1 MEQQKRH
8 PILSFLFKLSIFAF
22 IFLLGFGLAKRYF
35 GEEGIGGKNIG
46 VIEIKGIIKTAQFN
60 LEHLVKFRKNNQIKA
75 VLLRI
80 DSPGGAVVPSQ
91 ELYMEILKL
100 RQQKP
105 VVASLGNVAASGGY
119 YIASAASK
127 IVAAPGTLT
136 GSIGVKIEFANIEQL
151 LKKLGIQPT
160 VIKSVPYK
168 DIGSPIREMTKEE
181 RIMLEKL
188 VKNIH
193 SQFVK
198 DIAKGRNLPVERVE
212 SIANGSIFTGQEAK
226 KLGLVDQLGN
236 FEDAI
241 RLAVKLGK
249 IKEEPRLFYPKKKTP
264 WMKLLTE
271 SLFETLSEYI
281 QQTKIIY

>member
-1 MEQQKRH
+1 MEQQKKH

-35 GEEGIGGKNIG
+35 EKEGIGGKNIG
-46 VIEIKGIIKTAQFN
+46 VIEIKGIIKTSQFN
-60 LEHLVKFRKNNQIKA
+60 LEQLVKFRKNNQIKA

-119 YIASAASK
+119 YIASAANK

-168 DIGSPIREMTKEE
+168 DIGSPVREMTKEE
-181 RIMLEKL
+181 KTMLEKL

-198 DIAKGRNLPVERVE
+198 DIAKGRNMPIKQVE

-241 RLAVKLGK
+241 RLAAKLGK

>member
-1 MEQQKRH
+1 MDQQKKH

-35 GEEGIGGKNIG
+35 EKEGIGGKNIG
-46 VIEIKGIIKTAQFN
+46 VIEIKGIIKTSQFN
-60 LEHLVKFRKNNQIKA
+60 LEQLVKFRKNNQIKA

-119 YIASAASK
+119 YIASAANK

-168 DIGSPIREMTKEE
+168 DIGSPVREMTKEE
-181 RIMLEKL
+181 KTMLEKL

-198 DIAKGRNLPVERVE
+198 DIAKGRNMPIKQVE

-241 RLAVKLGK
+241 RLAAKLGK
-249 IKEEPRLFYPKKKTP
+249 IKEEPRLLYPKKKSP

>member
-1 MEQQKRH
+1 MRSE
-8 PILSFLFKLSIFAF
+8 
-22 IFLLGFGLAKRYF
+22 
-35 GEEGIGGKNIG
+35 
-46 VIEIKGIIKTAQFN
+46 
-60 LEHLVKFRKNNQIKA
+60 
-75 VLLRI
+75 
-80 DSPGGAVVPSQ
+80 
-91 ELYMEILKL
+91 
-100 RQQKP
+100 
-105 VVASLGNVAASGGY
+105 AASGGY
-119 YIASAASK
+119 YIACAGDK
-127 IVAAPGTLT
+127 IVAMPTTLT
-136 GSIGVKIEFANIEQL
+136 GSIGVIMRLTNYQGLLEKIG
-151 LKKLGIQPT
+151 LKET
-160 VIKSVPYK
+160 VIKSGTYK

>member
-1 MEQQKRH
+1 MDQQKKH

-35 GEEGIGGKNIG
+35 GEEEIGGKNIG

>member
-1 MEQQKRH
+1 MNQQKKH
-8 PILSFLFKLSIFAF
+8 PILSIFFKLCIFAF
-22 IFLLGFGLAKRYF
+22 IFLLGFGLGKRYF

-46 VIEIKGIIKTAQFN
+46 VIEIKGIIKTSQFN

-105 VVASLGNVAASGGY
+105 VVASLGNMAASGGY

-181 RIMLEKL
+181 KTMLEKL

-198 DIAKGRNLPVERVE
+198 DIAKGRNMPIKQVE

-241 RLAVKLGK
+241 RLAAKLGK

>member
-1 MEQQKRH
+1 MNQQKKH
-8 PILSFLFKLSIFAF
+8 PILSILFKLCIFAF
-22 IFLLGFGLAKRYF
+22 IFLLGFGLGKRYF
-35 GEEGIGGKNIG
+35 GKEGIGGKNIG

-60 LEHLVKFRKNNQIKA
+60 LEQLVKFRKNNQIKA

-91 ELYMEILKL
+91 ELHMEILKL

-136 GSIGVKIEFANIEQL
+136 GSIGVKIELANIEQL

-168 DIGSPIREMTKEE
+168 DIGSPVREMTKEE
-181 RIMLEKL
+181 KTMLEKL

-198 DIAKGRNLPVERVE
+198 DIAKGRNMPIKQVE

-226 KLGLVDQLGN
+226 KLGLVDRLGN

-241 RLAVKLGK
+241 RLAAKLGK

-281 QQTKIIY
+281 QQRKIIY